1 MKIGEEKC
9 EKIHNDKNN
18 ITTTLEKDNFVLFT
32 SKNLNIYDPRIKKI
46 AISYEIPI
54 QFGQI
59 SCMINNNKEIDGIY
73 LGTFGG
79 FLINFDLRINEI
91 KNSYCYYGNVPIL
104 GINTWN
110 FNNINNVNCDF
121 DEKNNYLI
129 INTANEDFEIGLWNI
144 DNNNNNLDVLFK
156 VNSINGKDIK
166 PLTIEFPE
174 INNEEYKSDYNNV
187 NLNYYYNIN
196 HFNNNQ
202 NLFGFN
208 NNKIDFSVD
217 NNFYMN
223 SNERLNKLENIFSLK
238 STVTKVILPYYSKFY
253 NTNYLIS
260 MGNDRV
266 IRFWDILNFNKSF
279 VINAPNN
286 LNKILYTKS
295 VYDKTSIFQ
304 SNEFYNINEL
314 QQNFNGFSEYFLFN
328 GLSYHN
334 NVQNEFDESEEILK
348 YCKRISDCSH
358 KGVIS
363 DGLVM
368 ECFNENLLITSGW
381 DGMIKVWK

>member
-1 MKIGEEKC
+1 
-9 EKIHNDKNN
+9 
-18 ITTTLEKDNFVLFT
+18 
-32 SKNLNIYDPRIKKI
+32 
-46 AISYEIPI
+46 
-54 QFGQI
+54 
-59 SCMINNNKEIDGIY
+59 MINNNKEIDGIY

-104 GINTWN
+104 GINNWN
-110 FNNINNVNCDF
+110 FNKNNNDNSDF
-121 DEKNNYLI
+121 DDRNNYLI

-156 VNSINGKDIK
+156 VNSINGKEIK

-174 INNEEYKSDYNNV
+174 INNEEYKSDCNNV

-202 NLFGFN
+202 NLFNFYN
-208 NNKIDFSVD
+208 NNNNNKKIDFSID

-266 IRFWDILNFNKSF
+266 IRYWDILNSNKSF
-279 VINAPNN
+279 IINAPNN
-286 LNKILYTKS
+286 LNKVLYSKS

-304 SNEFYNINEL
+304 SNEFYNINEML
-314 QQNFNGFSEYFLFN
+314 QNFSGFSDYFLFN

>member
-1 MKIGEEKC
+1 MK
-9 EKIHNDKNN
+9 
-18 ITTTLEKDNFVLFT
+18 T
-32 SKNLNIYDPRIKKI
+32 
-46 AISYEIPI
+46 
-54 QFGQI
+54 
-59 SCMINNNKEIDGIY
+59 
-73 LGTFGG
+73 
-79 FLINFDLRINEI
+79 
-91 KNSYCYYGNVPIL
+91 
-104 GINTWN
+104 
-110 FNNINNVNCDF
+110 
-121 DEKNNYLI
+121 
-129 INTANEDFEIGLWNI
+129 
-144 DNNNNNLDVLFK
+144 
-156 VNSINGKDIK
+156 INGKEIK

-174 INNEEYKSDYNNV
+174 INNEEYKSDCNNIT
-187 NLNYYYNIN
+187 LNYYYNIN